1 MLYFSPHPLLHKYRY
16 GYYFLEIGKERKY
29 KYLVFRGSHWWRRW
43 RYSCKSPSAAASCR
57 TGTSLSSSTCFLLC
71 ILSCVVLYEMR
82 EGEGKREHVQ
92 DNGICPSLESLCVT
106 TNTQAQ
112 PIFSMLHWKTC
123 RWKLLTRFLKCQRS
137 WPPGQ
142 YWPSIW
148 SQAPELWCWSLWCS
162 FAGEVHVLKEKPL
175 ALMALAGNFR
185 VEGQIAFPTCPLP
198 TSRDFSSSA
207 FALLMC
213 QVACLRRR
221 D

>member
-1 MLYFSPHPLLHKYRY
+1 MKEVAWLLQ
-16 GYYFLEIGKERKY
+16 I
-29 KYLVFRGSHWWRRW
+29 
-43 RYSCKSPSAAASCR
+43 
-57 TGTSLSSSTCFLLC
+57 SLSHCLLQDRN
-71 ILSCVVLYEMR
+71 IPFPFDLLPSLHFELRGFVWDKR
-82 EGEGKREHVQ
+82 EDEGKREHVQ
-92 DNGICPSLESLCVT
+92 DNGICPSLESLHVT

-112 PIFSMLHWKTC
+112 PIFSMLHWKMC
-123 RWKLLTRFLKCQRS
+123 RWNLLTQFLKCQRS

-148 SQAPELWCWSLWCS
+148 SQAPELWCWSPWCS

-185 VEGQIAFPTCPLP
+185 VEGQIAFPACPLP
-198 TSRDFSSSA
+198 TSRDSSSSA
-207 FALLMC
+207 FALLVC